1 MELNPGA
8 GHECGLCYP
17 GTCPQEAILAKREQ
31 PISKQ
36 SCLSSLLQDLHS
48 GVGRAVAHSWPKL
61 EMRGWGIPR
70 TPTCAPKFSEDLNFL
85 SA

>member
-17 GTCPQEAILAKREQ
+17 GTCPQETIIAKREQ
-31 PISKQ
+31 PISKR
-36 SCLSSLLQDLHS
+36 SCLSSLQDLHS
-48 GVGRAVAHSWPKL
+48 GVERAVAHSWPKL
-61 EMRGWGIPR
+61 EMRGCGIAR